1 MSSVSIDKHTAI
13 LDAAYALFGSGGF
26 YDTKMSTVAEHAGIA
41 KGTVYLYFKSKEE
54 LFLAVT
60 RRDCEG
66 FLRQLKNRLRAQS
79 DLAAK
84 LSVIAE
90 HHLYY
95 YYERKQHTNLF
106 FRAPNNNPEL
116 MAYMASFMEEYMQ
129 AVVKVL
135 LEGGATEPELMA
147 QSYIGMLD
155 RLKMDILFNPSFSG
169 EDARRRAQFAA
180 RLFSR
185 GALENLHPPGE
196 KPSGSKECVKKKL
209 KANED
214 KV

>member
-1 MSSVSIDKHTAI
+1 MSSVSNDKHTAI
-13 LDAAYALFGSGGF
+13 LDAAYTLFGSGGF
-26 YDTKMSTVAEHAGIA
+26 YETKMSDVAEQAGIA

-66 FLRQLKNRLRAQS
+66 YLEQLETKLKAQRG
-79 DLAAK
+79 LADK

-90 HHLYY
+90 HHLFY
-95 YYERKQHTNLF
+95 YYERKQHTKLF

-116 MAYMASFMEEYMQ
+116 VAYMAYFMEQYMQ

-135 LEGGATEPELMA
+135 VEGGGSEPELMA

-155 RLKMDILFNPSFSG
+155 RLKMDILFDPSFS
-169 EDARRRAQFAA
+169 ETDAHKRAQFAA
-180 RLFSR
+180 SLFIR
-185 GALENLHPPGE
+185 GAMDNLHPFQGD
-196 KPSGSKECVKKKL
+196 KL
-209 KANED
+209 AE
-214 KV
+214 